1 MLLQDRSVT
10 PIRSRISPVCRF
22 TWRAGFVA
30 FRQIFVRRGH
40 AGAMYH
46 LGTIY
51 LLGHGVAQDA
61 IEAYKW
67 FELSAQTSA
76 GQERDTALRA
86 LSALRERLTP
96 LQVGRAMTA
105 VNDWQYVARDGPL

>member
-1 MLLQDRSVT
+1 
-10 PIRSRISPVCRF
+10 
-22 TWRAGFVA
+22 
-30 FRQIFVRRGH
+30 
-40 AGAMYH
+40 MYH

-67 FELSAQTSA
+67 FELSTQTSA

-86 LSALRERLTP
+86 LSALSALRERLTT